1 MNEKRTFGGQ
11 VRTIGIVTLITVM
24 VWLLAESRM
33 VRTQTLEAQ
42 VVLTVI
48 ESAGRDRL
56 VVRQAMG
63 NDGLREPVR
72 TVSIDVEG
80 STAGID
86 RFARALQ
93 NQVELRVGRDFPATR
108 GIHPL
113 DIQALLRDSTEMK
126 VHGLIITD
134 VSPSVIQVE
143 VDELETREFPVRV
156 LMPDGVELD
165 GAPRAEPTFVRVT
178 APMGVLAGIEG
189 DEAYVRVD
197 QSEIV
202 ELAQGRLETIP
213 GLVIELSGVDQSD
226 WATLIEPI
234 QVDVLVTVRTL
245 TENVSIARLP
255 VQVLMAPDGIGNW
268 RVVIDDADK
277 DLVNVMFEGPAEGIA
292 LLKSG
297 EVRPRA
303 IVDLSFE
310 DLGRRI
316 RSKSAQILGLPPGC
330 RVVSPDFTVN
340 LVISPIDEPAGTT
353 GSPPTQ
359 TP

>member
-1 MNEKRTFGGQ
+1 
-11 VRTIGIVTLITVM
+11 
-24 VWLLAESRM
+24 
-33 VRTQTLEAQ
+33 
-42 VVLTVI
+42 
-48 ESAGRDRL
+48 
-56 VVRQAMG
+56 
-63 NDGLREPVR
+63 
-72 TVSIDVEG
+72 
-80 STAGID
+80 
-86 RFARALQ
+86 
-93 NQVELRVGRDFPATR
+93 
-108 GIHPL
+108 
-113 DIQALLRDSTEMK
+113 MK

-340 LVISPIDEPAGTT
+340 LVISPIEEPAGTT